1 MQILVFYGKLANI
14 EIDGKIGT
22 KWVNPL
28 NIYLFKLNNGNT
40 GKKCEI
46 RSELTI
52 ETPEQRHWRR
62 SGFYIVN
69 FEYIS
74 HHFLLLLL
82 MTLNK

>member
-14 EIDGKIGT
+14 EIDRKIGT

-40 GKKCEI
+40 GKKCEV

-52 ETPEQRHWRR
+52 ETPEQRH
-62 SGFYIVN
+62 
-69 FEYIS
+69 
-74 HHFLLLLL
+74 
-82 MTLNK
+82 